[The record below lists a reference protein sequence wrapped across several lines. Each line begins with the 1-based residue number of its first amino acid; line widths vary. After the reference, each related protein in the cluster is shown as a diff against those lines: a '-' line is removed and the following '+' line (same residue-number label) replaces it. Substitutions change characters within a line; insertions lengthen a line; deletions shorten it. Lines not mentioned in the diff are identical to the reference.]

1 MNETQINAIIGSLQK
16 QVNEYSTKLAIAE
29 GEIAVLQEKLKA
41 ATTEGTATEE
51 QVNG

>member
-29 GEIAVLQEKLKA
+29 GEIAMLQEKVKELTPK
-41 ATTEGTATEE
+41 TSSETEGKGE
-51 QVNG
+51 